1 MYNKNY
7 IKIICS
13 IIIIIFLI
21 IISILFIK
29 KYNHK
34 NIIEENI
41 KYKTNYFIE
50 YSQDGNVGVIDRNG
64 NEIIE
69 PKYIDIYI
77 PNPEKDV
84 FICIIDDEN
93 YTVINSKN
101 EEILKE
107 YKNVSAFIT
116 SEGMLEFEKE
126 VLRYEENGKYG
137 VIDFNGNIILK
148 PEYDTIESLKFK
160 PGKLLVKKDN
170 KYGVADNKGNIVID
184 IKYDSIVGDGF
195 CLENEGYTKTGY
207 IVKLKTNAGYM
218 FGYISTNGKE
228 MLKPEYESIERI
240 LNYNDKDNVYLIGM
254 KNGKKGVYKNSKQII
269 KHLYQKISYSES
281 SDILVA
287 KTSKNN
293 IFYNLN
299 GRRILDSKYE
309 EYSLAGNYI
318 SVLDGETQKLYD
330 VNGNF
335 ITNQSYKKIEETS
348 NSNYIITI
356 DENNYYSIMNKSTVI
371 KDNYIKLKYAFGD
384 YFIFTTESNKVGVLD
399 VWNGIVVNPE
409 YDSILK
415 IENINALEA
424 KNGNE
429 TTIYSKN
436 LDKISTISDA
446 IVENLENN
454 YAVVYSKNERIYL
467 NKDGKVISNIEIL
480 KNRNLFSVKENDKWG
495 FKNKDGSINIEC
507 IYDMVTEINEYG
519 FAGIKKDGKWGVI
532 NDKGEIIAEPQY
544 EIETYYFPE
553 FIGNTYLEQTDT
565 IHCIKLQ

>member
-7 IKIICS
+7 IKIIFF
-13 IIIIIFLI
+13 IITIILI

-29 KYNHK
+29 RYNNK
-34 NIIEENI
+34 NLIEENI
-41 KYKTNYFIE
+41 KYKINYFIE
-50 YSQDGNVGVIDRNG
+50 YSQDGNVGVIDRSG

-69 PKYIDIYI
+69 PKYVDIYI

-84 FICIIDDEN
+84 FICITDDEN
-93 YTVINSKN
+93 YVVINSKK
-101 EEILKE
+101 EELLKE
-107 YKNVSAFIT
+107 YNNVSAFIT
-116 SEGMLEFEKE
+116 SEGMLDFEKE

-137 VIDFNGNIILK
+137 VIDFDGNIILK

-160 PGKLLVKKDN
+160 PGKLLIKKDN
-170 KYGVADNKGNIVID
+170 KYGVIDNKGNIVVD
-184 IKYDSIVGDGF
+184 IKYDSIIGDGF
-195 CLENEGYTKTGY
+195 CLENDGYTKTGY
-207 IVKLKTNAGYM
+207 IVKLKINDGYM
-218 FGYISTNGKE
+218 SGYIDVEGKE
-228 MLKPEYESIERI
+228 FLKPEYENIERI
-240 LNYNDKDNVYLIGM
+240 LNYTDKNNVYLIVM
-254 KNGKKGVYKNSKQII
+254 KNGKKGIYKNSKQII

-281 SDILVA
+281 SNILVA

-293 IFYNLN
+293 IFYNLD
-299 GRRILDSKYE
+299 GKKILDGKYD

-335 ITNQSYKKIEETS
+335 ITNQSYKRIEETA

-356 DENNYYSIMNKSTVI
+356 DENNYYSIMNKSTII
-371 KDNYIKLKYAFGD
+371 KDNYINLKYAFGD
-384 YFIFTTESNKVGVLD
+384 YFIFTTENNKVGILD
-399 VWNGIVVNPE
+399 VWNGIIINPE

-415 IENINALEA
+415 LENINAFEA

-429 TTIYSKN
+429 TTIYSQD

-446 IVENLENN
+446 IVENIENN
-454 YAVVYSKNERIYL
+454 YAIVYSQNERIYL
-467 NKDGKVISNIEIL
+467 NKEGKEISNIEIL

-495 FKNKDGSINIEC
+495 FKDKDGNIKVEC
-507 IYDMVTEINEYG
+507 IYDIVTEINEYG

-532 NDKGEIIAEPQY
+532 NDKGSIIVEPQY

-553 FIGNTYLEQTDT
+553 FIGDTYLEQTDT
-565 IHCIKLQ
+565 IHCIKLR